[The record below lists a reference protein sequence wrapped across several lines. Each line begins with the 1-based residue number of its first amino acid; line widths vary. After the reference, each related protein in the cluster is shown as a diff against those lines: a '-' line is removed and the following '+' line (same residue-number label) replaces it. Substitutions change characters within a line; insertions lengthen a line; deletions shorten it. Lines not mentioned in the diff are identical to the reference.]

1 MSLEDRLKAVN
12 AAMDKINK
20 NIGTGTISRL
30 GDAPLKEIDFIST
43 GSLVVDMAIGIGGV
57 PRGRIVEIYGPESS
71 GKTLLCLHAIAEV
84 QKNGGIAAFIDAENA
99 FNVDWASKIGVDTEA
114 LIFSQPDSGEDA
126 FNIAELLA
134 SSGSVD
140 LIIIDSVSA
149 LVPRKE
155 LEGETGDTQ
164 VGTQAKMMSQGLRRI
179 SGVLNKNNT
188 TVIFINQL
196 RMKIGVMFGSPETTS
211 GGNALKFFA
220 SVRMDIRRTAQLKDG
235 DDVFGARTKVKV
247 IKNKVG
253 RPFQSAEFDVLFT
266 EGSEGFSKE
275 ADIRDLAVT
284 LGLIKKSG
292 AWFTYTDDD
301 GKSIQIGQ
309 GAEKARLF
317 LKDPANV
324 ELRDLLESKIKEL
337 IFTGKGK
344 LETSRDDLPKIAV
357 EKDEPGEKVNLAK
370 KDEAKD

>member
-1 MSLEDRLKAVN
+1 MSMEDRKKAVQ

-20 NIGTGTISRL
+20 NFGAGSISRL
-30 GDAPLKEIDFIST
+30 GDAPLKEIDFIPT
-43 GSLVVDMAIGIGGV
+43 GSLVVDMAIGIGGL

-71 GKTLLCLHAIAEV
+71 GKTLLCLHAITEV
-84 QKNGGIAAFIDAENA
+84 QKSGGVAAFIDAENA
-99 FNVDWASKIGVDTEA
+99 FNTDWAAKIGVNIDD

-126 FNIAELLA
+126 FNIAETLA
-134 SSGSVD
+134 ASGAVD
-140 LIIIDSVSA
+140 LIVIDSVSA

-164 VGTQAKMMSQGLRRI
+164 VGTQAKMMSQGLRKI
-179 SGVLNKNNT
+179 AGVANKTGT
-188 TVIFINQL
+188 TIIFINQL

-220 SVRMDIRRTAQLKDG
+220 SLRMDIRRIAQLKNG
-235 DDVFGARTKVKV
+235 EDVYGARTRVKI

-253 RPFQSAEFDVLFT
+253 APFKTAEFDVLFT

-284 LGLIKKSG
+284 LDLIKKSG
-292 AWFTYTDDD
+292 AWFTYTDLA
-301 GKSIQIGQ
+301 GNNIQVGQ

-317 LKDPANV
+317 LQDPENAAI
-324 ELRDLLESKIKEL
+324 RDEIENRIKEL
-337 IFTGKGK
+337 VFTGKGK
-344 LETSRDDLPKIAV
+344 LETAREDLPARTV
-357 EKDEPGEKVNLAK
+357 ETDGPDL
-370 KDEAKD
+370 EA